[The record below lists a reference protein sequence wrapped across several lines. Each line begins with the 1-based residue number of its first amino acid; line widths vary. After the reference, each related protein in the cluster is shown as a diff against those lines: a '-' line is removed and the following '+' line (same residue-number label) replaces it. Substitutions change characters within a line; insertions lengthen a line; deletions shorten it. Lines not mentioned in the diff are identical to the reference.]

1 MHEASPRHR
10 RAVCDDGAMAG
21 ATVALEHVGKR
32 YGVGRPWVF
41 KDVDL
46 ALDRGSVVELAGVN
60 GAGKSTLL
68 RILSGATLPSSGRR
82 LVAREVGPGLGYMPE
97 RLTASGFSAGAYLRH
112 HVRLRGLEPHAGGEQ
127 VSDLADSLEARQL
140 LTEPMAA
147 LSKGSLQKVVA
158 IQCLLGSP
166 RVLVLDEPFAS
177 LDARARQTLWRLMAM
192 RAHDGAAVMFCD
204 HHDWAGRQADR
215 RFVLSDGVLAEESS
229 AIPPASA
236 GPESP
241 ERRLRRVVGRGES
254 DREISRLIE
263 DGWHVIGVSERP
275 SGGIEI
281 EAVRRDPPR

>member
-1 MHEASPRHR
+1 
-10 RAVCDDGAMAG
+10 MAG
-21 ATVALEHVGKR
+21 ATVELEQVGKR
-32 YGVGRPWVF
+32 YGVGGPWVF

-46 ALDRGSVVELAGVN
+46 ALDGGSVVELAGVN

-97 RLTASGFSAGAYLRH
+97 RLTAPALSAATYLRH
-112 HVRLRGLEPHAGGEQ
+112 HVRLRGLEPHAGDKQ

-140 LTEPMAA
+140 LAEPMAA

-204 HHDWAGRQADR
+204 HHDWSGRQADR

-229 AIPPASA
+229 AAPPASP
-236 GPESP
+236 GRESP
-241 ERRLRRVVGRGES
+241 ERRVRRVVGHGET
-254 DREISRLIE
+254 DREISRLID
-263 DGWHVIGVSERP
+263 DGWHVVRVSERP